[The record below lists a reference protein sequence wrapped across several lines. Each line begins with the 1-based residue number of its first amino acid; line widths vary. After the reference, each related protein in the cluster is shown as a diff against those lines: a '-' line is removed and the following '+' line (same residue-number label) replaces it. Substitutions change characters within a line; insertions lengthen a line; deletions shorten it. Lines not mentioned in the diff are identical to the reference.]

1 MAASMPDGAASRPA
15 AAAGGWTTGRIVA
28 LVAGSVLLLISL
40 ALIGGGGILTWADS
54 EQLHAG
60 YLTTST
66 ATYSTSGYA
75 LASDPV
81 DLRGT
86 WSWLGRLVGQV
97 RIRATSAEPSRPLF
111 VGIAAAGDAERY
123 LAGVSH
129 TTVAA
134 FGDRAATDYLGTAV
148 PAAPASAVH
157 WVAQAQGTGRLTLT
171 WTVTDGDWM
180 VVVMNSG
187 ASPGVTV
194 RADAGV
200 SSPALPWLAGEL
212 LAAGVLLGVAAA
224 ALIIVPIRLAGR
236 QGPASPGS
244 ASPA

>member
-1 MAASMPDGAASRPA
+1 MAGKLLAEAPPRPPA
-15 AAAGGWTTGRIVA
+15 TGGSGWTAGRVIA
-28 LVAGSVLLLISL
+28 LAAGSVLLLISL
-40 ALIGGGGILTWADS
+40 ALIAGGGALTWADQ

-75 LASDPV
+75 LTSDPV
-81 DLRGT
+81 DLHGVR
-86 WSWLGRLVGQV
+86 SWLGHLVGRV
-97 RIRATSAEPSRPLF
+97 RIRVASADPSRPLF
-111 VGIAAAGDAERY
+111 AGIAAAGDAGRY
-123 LAGVSH
+123 LTGVSH

-134 FGDRAATDYLGTAV
+134 FGDRDTTGHPGTAV
-148 PAAPASAVH
+148 PAAPAAALP
-157 WVAQAQGTGRLTLT
+157 WVARAEGTGSLTLT

-180 VVVMNSG
+180 VMVMNPD
-187 ASPGVTV
+187 ASPGITV

-224 ALIIVPIRLAGR
+224 ALIIVPVRLATR
-236 QGPASPGS
+236 PRR
-244 ASPA
+244 